1 LDIGPLSKG
10 HSLIIP
16 KCMYAP
22 FLQLHP
28 VLYGGTHDRYG
39 IDHSEK
45 LDGVPDEYLADTLPL
60 AKKIAIALG
69 AENYNVLQNN
79 GAIAHQVVKHVH
91 FHVIPKPSASDDDGL
106 VIGWPAKDANKDE
119 LKAFWEQLK
128 GKL

>member
-1 LDIGPLSKG
+1 
-10 HSLIIP
+10 
-16 KCMYAP
+16 MYAP